1 MIFGFQCFTFRAS
14 LTASLR
20 FHYWLLR
27 KLAAFL
33 TSQLARNLNASSL
46 SQSSRHPRC
55 WSHISL
61 SQGRKDDSETRQTTL
76 LDQFI
81 MPDINTVSRK
91 HTISPTPSETSTTP
105 EAIEYTDLVI
115 PDACLA
121 CGKEK
126 VTHLTVPC
134 RHPCLCRAC
143 AMKMAT
149 GGRCKVVPFHQTSSK
164 FKVCKEMFVEL
175 KRLEAVA

>member
-1 MIFGFQCFTFRAS
+1 
-14 LTASLR
+14 
-20 FHYWLLR
+20 
-27 KLAAFL
+27 
-33 TSQLARNLNASSL
+33 
-46 SQSSRHPRC
+46 
-55 WSHISL
+55 
-61 SQGRKDDSETRQTTL
+61 
-76 LDQFI
+76 

-91 HTISPTPSETSTTP
+91 HAHSPTPSEASTTP
-105 EAIEYTDLVI
+105 EAEESTDPLVI

-149 GGRCKVVPFHQTSSK
+149 GGRCKVVPFYQTGTK
-164 FKVCKEMFVEL
+164 FKVCKRMFVEL
-175 KRLEAVA
+175 KRLESVTS